1 MTRGLRGL
9 FVNHACP
16 LNEIRDR
23 WATLDTPGSSWRV
36 DVRGLACFAY
46 RRARRRILSA
56 CAWLLDNGRHGPA
69 FYLDS
74 WCTTLLCASHCA

>member
-1 MTRGLRGL
+1 MRENGAGFKEWVRREIMTRGLRGL

-36 DVRGLACFAY
+36 DVRGRVRFAY
-46 RRARRRILSA
+46 RLAR
-56 CAWLLDNGRHGPA
+56 
-69 FYLDS
+69 
-74 WCTTLLCASHCA
+74 